1 MAITVKKLF
10 VLYHSGGNSY
20 LESKTGKITKNVQDA
35 LRAGT
40 EAEAESWK
48 KYVKVP
54 LMWRVIGI
62 NYNVYEGKA
71 ETTEV

>member
-1 MAITVKKLF
+1 MVQVKKLF
-10 VLYHSGGNSY
+10 VICHSGGNSY
-20 LESKTGKITKNVQDA
+20 LESKTGKITKDVQNA

-40 EAEAESWK
+40 EAEAETWK
-48 KYVKVP
+48 AFVKVP

-71 ETTEV
+71 ELIEV